1 MGLFSRNSA
10 TSCASSSPARAPVA
24 SSTSAPARK
33 SRGAV
38 NGTSVSPRDGNAIVF
53 EEETLSLS
61 LSRKRR
67 VVSLNCVA
75 SRTRKG
81 LCVRARRRVALS
93 GLEDRLSMVPV
104 IAAVLERACL
114 DGEGFCFVSRG
125 LRVFVTRSF
134 PVRFGLRTVPT
145 TREWLSRTLFRSSSL
160 DAFSTHSRT
169 PTDAWRAAGGGG
181 ARDVRAPPRDAS

>member
-61 LSRKRR
+61 LS
-67 VVSLNCVA
+67 
-75 SRTRKG
+75 
-81 LCVRARRRVALS
+81 
-93 GLEDRLSMVPV
+93 
-104 IAAVLERACL
+104 LER
-114 DGEGFCFVSRG
+114 EE
-125 LRVFVTRSF
+125 SF
-134 PVRFGLRTVPT
+134 L
-145 TREWLSRTLFRSSSL
+145 
-160 DAFSTHSRT
+160 
-169 PTDAWRAAGGGG
+169 
-181 ARDVRAPPRDAS
+181 